1 MEPQVTLNVTFKNE
15 IQSFLVSDPENTTW
29 ADIEAMVK
37 VSFDLNTI
45 QIKYLDEENEEVS
58 INSQGEYE
66 EALKNEKEHPIFMTL
81 SHGNVKINGSKCYTI
96 EDFFDHSDCHE

>member
-37 VSFDLNTI
+37 VSFDLN
-45 QIKYLDEENEEVS
+45 
-58 INSQGEYE
+58 
-66 EALKNEKEHPIFMTL
+66 
-81 SHGNVKINGSKCYTI
+81 
-96 EDFFDHSDCHE
+96 

>member
-1 MEPQVTLNVTFKNE
+1 GSSGSSGPHSMEPQVTLNVTFKNE

-66 EALKNEKEHPIFMTL
+66 EALKMAVKQ
-81 SHGNVKINGSKCYTI
+81 GNQLQMQVHEGSGP
-96 EDFFDHSDCHE
+96 SSG